1 MLLGFGNSC
10 ILNRIPCHQLPLYCL
25 IERVP
30 QEFVYLPYRIGGDKF
45 PLGLPVPGNC
55 FHGLEVFIEF
65 SYHSGADVIQLHISD
80 DGLDVVTDQ
89 RRMSIKGRGSPCV
102 DTIEGY
108 IFVQKIG

>member
-1 MLLGFGNSC
+1 MLLSFGNSG

-30 QEFVYLPYRIGGDKF
+30 QEFVYFPYRIGGDKF
-45 PLGLPVPGNC
+45 PLWLPVPGNR
-55 FHGLEVFIEF
+55 FHDLEVFIEF
-65 SYHSGADVIQLHISD
+65 RYHSGGDVIQLYISD
-80 DGLDVVTDQ
+80 DGLDVVADQ
-89 RRMSIKGRGSPCV
+89 RRMSIEGRGSPCV

>member
-1 MLLGFGNSC
+1 MLLGFGNGG
-10 ILNRIPCHQLPLYCL
+10 ILNRIPCHQLPLYRL

-80 DGLDVVTDQ
+80 DGLDVVADQ
-89 RRMSIKGRGSPCV
+89 RRMSIKGRGGPCV